1 MKAIHDAVQKE
12 LELHQ
17 ILKDAIREK
26 EVGLRELQKVLLSAL
41 YIVNQLLDEQP
52 AGAVSAQEEAAE
64 AGISGSMPLEA
75 HVGATR
81 ASRHDVGHRDS
92 AEVPNTDTSP
102 RDLP

>member
-52 AGAVSAQEEAAE
+52 AGAVSAKEVTAGAE
-64 AGISGSMPLEA
+64 SSESTPARAHIGST
-75 HVGATR
+75 G
-81 ASRHDVGHRDS
+81 ASRQDLQQRES
-92 AEVPNTDTSP
+92 AEVPNADTSP

>member
-52 AGAVSAQEEAAE
+52 AGAVAAQPAGAE
-64 AGISGSMPLEA
+64 PESSESTPPRP

-81 ASRHDVGHRDS
+81 AARHDLGQRGI